1 MNSNFLTR
9 SVIFI
14 ATLIL
19 TACQNEP
26 KTPETTVT
34 VSHVRFDKTDG
45 ADCDKPDTLRF
56 NCLQINLIWPEVTG
70 GSEALRE
77 NVAAWSNSYLVGI
90 LAPASTDSTAAATTV
105 EAAAQGFIQD
115 HKTFSLEA
123 PESPI
128 GQWTA
133 ESKDTT
139 LLNDG
144 KYLTLEIEGYT
155 YAGGAHGSPTAA
167 VATFETETG
176 KQLTWDDLVTDKAAL
191 KTLAEKKYRAVM
203 ADVFADGFEF
213 DDVFTFELPVNY
225 GLVQD
230 GIYFHY
236 LHYEVGPYAIGNT
249 KFVLPFS
256 ELGSILK
263 ITK

>member
-1 MNSNFLTR
+1 MNSNFLNK

-14 ATLIL
+14 ATLVL
-19 TACQNEP
+19 TACQNQS
-26 KTPETTVT
+26 KTPATAVI
-34 VSHVRFDKTDG
+34 VSHLRFDKTDG
-45 ADCDKPDTLRF
+45 TDCDKPDTLRF
-56 NCLQINLIWPEVTG
+56 NCLQINLIWPKIES
-70 GSEALRE
+70 GSEPLRK

-105 EAAAQGFIQD
+105 EAAAQTFIQD
-115 HKTFSLEA
+115 HKTFSSEA
-123 PESPI
+123 VESPI

-144 KYLTLEIEGYT
+144 KYLTLEIEGFT

-176 KQLTWDDLVTDKAAL
+176 RQLTWDDLVTDKAAL

-203 ADVFADGFEF
+203 ADVFNDGFDF
-213 DDVFTFELPVNY
+213 DEVFKFELPVNF

-256 ELGSILK
+256 ELGSLLK